1 MECQYIFKK
10 GSRKGKMCG
19 QLNCQLHISNPSQ
32 KTQTP
37 QQSSPVQPS
46 QQSSSSKVVTVS
58 VTIPQSEDN
67 SKKELEKL
75 AEKKAEIEKSVKK
88 RLINEENVKQK
99 ILDLDT
105 SIDNKTSIMK
115 QFLNIKKL
123 DINTTEYYKNQLY
136 IDQAISIPWNK
147 YYNVRDQIGING
159 HYFTLDEHIR
169 DKILV
174 KNFIENVKKEL
185 DDSIY
190 GMENVKNEIIN
201 YVCKFITNPHSQ
213 KNNIALYGSAGVCK
227 TKFIKV
233 LSKALN
239 LHLKIIS
246 LGGMKDSSY
255 LLGHSQT
262 YQDSKCG
269 IIIQSIIESKV
280 MNPILYFDELDKV
293 SNSEY
298 GQDIYSVL
306 SNLTDPTINSTFKD
320 RYFSN
325 LSIDLS
331 KVFYVFTFNDISKI
345 NKVLLDRLNV
355 IYVQNPTKKEKV
367 TILKQFCLHD
377 IKKNVGIPLNIEF
390 EEECYSMVIDYTDK
404 HIDSRVSS
412 GIRESIRILEKVV
425 LEINKEILL
434 NIFDTNTLT
443 VNINQFSKYFNK
455 LKNQFILTEIDE
467 PPYHMYV

>member
-1 MECQYIFKK
+1 MECKYVFKK
-10 GSRKGKMCG
+10 GSRKGQVCCEI
-19 QLNCQLHISNPSQ
+19 NCQLHHLITLP
-32 KTQTP
+32 KTN
-37 QQSSPVQPS
+37 SS
-46 QQSSSSKVVTVS
+46 QQPKVVTVS
-58 VTIPQSEDN
+58 VKIPQSQDN
-67 SKKELEKL
+67 SKKELEKS
-75 AEKKAEIEKSVKK
+75 AEKKDEIEKSVKK
-88 RLINEENVKQK
+88 HIMNEENVKQK

-136 IDQAISIPWNK
+136 IDQSLLIPWNK
-147 YYNVRDQIGING
+147 YYNIRDQIGING

-185 DDSIY
+185 DDSIF

-239 LHLKIIS
+239 LPLKIIS

-280 MNPILYFDELDKV
+280 INPILYFDELDKV

-306 SNLTDPTINSTFKD
+306 SNLTDPTINSIFKD

-355 IYVQNPTKKEKV
+355 VYVTNPTKKEKV
-367 TILKQFCLHD
+367 TILKNYCLQD
-377 IKKNVGIPLNIEF
+377 IKENVGIPLEIEF
-390 EEECYSMVIDYTDK
+390 DDDCYNIVIDYTDK
-404 HIDSRVSS
+404 NIDSRVSS
-412 GIRESIRILEKVV
+412 GIRESMRILEKVV

-434 NIFDTNTLT
+434 NNFDTNKLT
-443 VNINQFSKYFNK
+443 ININEFTQYFNK
-455 LKNQFILTEIDE
+455 LKAQFIFTESDDL
-467 PPYHMYV
+467 PCHMYV

>member
-1 MECQYIFKK
+1 MECKYIFKK
-10 GSRKGKMCG
+10 GNRKGQACG
-19 QLNCQLHISNPSQ
+19 EINCQLHHLNMPQNPLIDN
-32 KTQTP
+32 
-37 QQSSPVQPS
+37 SSP
-46 QQSSSSKVVTVS
+46 QSHG
-58 VTIPQSEDN
+58 N
-67 SKKELEKL
+67 SKKELELL
-75 AEKKAEIEKSVKK
+75 AEKGSDAVLEKSVKK
-88 RLINEENVKQK
+88 RLINDENVKQK
-99 ILDLDT
+99 ILDLET
-105 SIDNKTSIMK
+105 SIDNKKCIMK

-123 DINTTEYYKNQLY
+123 DINTSEYYKNQLY
-136 IDQAISIPWNK
+136 IDQALLIPWNK
-147 YYNVRDQIGING
+147 YYNIRDQIGINR

-174 KNFIENVKKEL
+174 KNFIENIKKEL
-185 DDSIY
+185 DESIF

-227 TKFIKV
+227 TKFIKI

-239 LHLKIIS
+239 LPLKIIS

-280 MNPILYFDELDKV
+280 INPILYFDELDKV

-306 SNLTDPTINSTFKD
+306 SNLTDPTINSNFKD

-325 LSIDLS
+325 LSVNLS

-355 IYVQNPTKKEKV
+355 VYVSNPTKTEKV
-367 TILKQFCLHD
+367 TILKNYCLQD
-377 IKKNVGIPLNIEF
+377 IKENVGIPLEIDFDND
-390 EEECYSMVIDYTDK
+390 CYSIVIDYTDK
-404 HIDSRVSS
+404 NIDSRVSS
-412 GIRESIRILEKVV
+412 GIRESMRILEKVV

-434 NIFDTNTLT
+434 NNFDTNKLT
-443 VNINQFSKYFNK
+443 ININEFTQYFNK
-455 LKNQFILTEIDE
+455 LKSQFIFMESDDA
-467 PPYHMYV
+467 PCHMYV